1 MTQRDKDDD
10 VVRLRFG
17 TGAEPQVRIRPQ
29 FVDSA
34 PGPGQS
40 TERRFQ

>member
-17 TGAEPQVRIRPQ
+17 TGAEPQVE
-29 FVDSA
+29 FVLNL
-34 PGPGQS
+34 
-40 TERRFQ
+40 